1 MNFLN
6 SILLEG
12 IVSSST
18 VFDEV
23 KETINFPIAVEH
35 FHKNEDGSEELE
47 TYHFN
52 IRVHGKVA
60 KFCKNKCNVGRGIRI
75 VGRLKEE
82 DSKVVVIAEHI
93 EFKPKFDKK
102 S

>member
-1 MNFLN
+1 MNYLN
-6 SILLEG
+6 SIILEG
-12 IVSSST
+12 IVSEET
-18 VFDEV
+18 TFDEV
-23 KETINFPIAVEH
+23 KGTIDFPIAVEH

-52 IRVHGKVA
+52 IRVFGKVA
-60 KFCKNKCNVGRGIRI
+60 KFCKDKCKINRGIRI

-82 DSKVVVIAEHI
+82 NSKVVVIAEHI

>member
-6 SILLEG
+6 SIILEG
-12 IVSSST
+12 IVSEET
-18 VFDEV
+18 TFDEV
-23 KETINFPIAVEH
+23 NKVIDFPIFVER
-35 FHKNEDGSEELE
+35 FHKNEDGSEEIE

-52 IRVHGKVA
+52 IRAYGKIAVI
-60 KFCKNKCNVGRGIRI
+60 CKDNCSLNRGIRI

-93 EFKPKFDKK
+93 EFKPKKK

>member
-6 SILLEG
+6 SIILEG
-12 IVSSST
+12 IVSSEI

-23 KETINFPIAVEH
+23 KETIDFPIAVER

-52 IRVHGKVA
+52 IRVYGNVA
-60 KFCKNKCNVGRGIRI
+60 KFCKDKCTINRGIRI

-93 EFKPKFDKK
+93 EFKPKFNKK